1 MKSTIAAVL
10 AGAAL
15 AGLALSAGA
24 QAQKSETSLK
34 NEISLYGSWQ
44 NLNEPTDSS
53 QTHVDVR
60 YGRFV
65 TPQLLGTAGLLY
77 SRFKGPTIDA
87 TSAGLTVGAKY
98 YINAPRA
105 QAIAPFLDASVGAAL
120 TDDGQKNST
129 DLTWELGGG
138 VAYFLTDATSLD
150 AALRLFHTN
159 TDVTTKGTRF
169 LFGITTRF

>member
-1 MKSTIAAVL
+1 MKRTVAALL

-15 AGLALSAGA
+15 AGLALSASA
-24 QAQKSETSLK
+24 EAFK
-34 NEISLYGSWQ
+34 NEVSAYGSWQ
-44 NLNEPTDSS
+44 DINEPTDSS
-53 QTHVDVR
+53 QTTVDLR

-65 TPQLLGTAGLLY
+65 TPQLLGTAGALY

-87 TSAGLTVGAKY
+87 SSTALTVGAKY

-105 QAIAPFLDASVGAAL
+105 QAIAPFLDVSLGAAI
-120 TDDGQKNST
+120 TDDGRDSSS
-129 DLTWELGGG
+129 DFTWELGGG
-138 VAYFLTDATSLD
+138 VAYFLTESTSLD

-169 LFGITTRF
+169 FFGITTRF